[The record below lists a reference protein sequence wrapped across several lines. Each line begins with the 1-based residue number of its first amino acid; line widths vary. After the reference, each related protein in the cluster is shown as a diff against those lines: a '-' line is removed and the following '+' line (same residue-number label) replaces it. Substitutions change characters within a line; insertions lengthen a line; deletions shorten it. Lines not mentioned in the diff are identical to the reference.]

1 MYFLH
6 QFGNKKMQSRTLQ
19 QGFAIIE
26 ALIASTIIIVALTSI
41 VGLVTLS
48 LVVSSITKQTT
59 QATLFAQDTMEALR
73 NFRDGVDWNN
83 DDSFNEYD
91 GLGVI
96 LPDDVYHLEQSG
108 DIPPRWKL
116 LAGNET
122 IDEFTRSAVFRNV
135 CRDTSSDDITGIT
148 DTNGTTTTCVINEGV
163 YNADTKEVTVTA
175 SWTERGRS
183 HEVELVTYLT
193 NWNQ

>member
-1 MYFLH
+1 MFLH
-6 QFGNKKMQSRTLQ
+6 QIGNKKMQGRTLQ
-19 QGFAIIE
+19 QGFTIVE

-83 DDSFNEYD
+83 DDPDDKYN

-96 LPDDVYHLEQSG
+96 PPGDVYHLEKST
-108 DIPPRWKL
+108 DPTPRWKL
-116 LAGNET
+116 LAGVET
-122 IDEFTRSAVFRNV
+122 IDEFTRSAIFRNV

-148 DTNGTTTTCVINEGV
+148 DTDGTTTTCVTNGGA
-163 YNADTKEVTVTA
+163 YNADTKETTVTVF
-175 SWTERGRS
+175 WTERGRA
-183 HEVELVTYLT
+183 HNVELVTYLT

>member
-1 MYFLH
+1 MFLRY
-6 QFGNKKMQSRTLQ
+6 QIGNKSFSQ
-19 QGFAIIE
+19 QGFAIVE

-59 QATLFAQDTMEALR
+59 HATLFAQDTMEALR
-73 NFRDGVDWNN
+73 NFKDGVDWNN
-83 DDSFNEYD
+83 NDLADEYD

-96 LPDDVYHLEQSG
+96 PPDDTYHLEKST
-108 DIPPRWKL
+108 DSPPRWKVIS
-116 LAGNET
+116 GEKVVDVFT
-122 IDEFTRSAVFRNV
+122 IKLFFSGVFR
-135 CRDTSSDDITGIT
+135 DDDDDIAVA
-148 DTNGTTTTCVINEGV
+148 GTPDS
-163 YNADTKEVTVTA
+163 DTKEVVVRV

-183 HEVELVTYLT
+183 HEVVLVTYLT

>member
-1 MYFLH
+1 MFLH
-6 QFGNKKMQSRTLQ
+6 HQTGNKSFSQ
-19 QGFAIIE
+19 QGFAIVD

-41 VGLVTLS
+41 LSLVTLS

-59 QATLFAQDTMEALR
+59 QATLFAQDTMEATR
-73 NFRDGVDWNN
+73 NFRDGIDWNN
-83 DDSFNEYD
+83 DDFGNGYD
-91 GLGVI
+91 GLGVV
-96 LPDDVYHLEQSG
+96 LTGAVYHLEQST
-108 DIPPRWKL
+108 DSPPRWKL

-122 IDEFTRSAVFRNV
+122 IDEFTRSVVFRSV

-148 DTNGTTTTCVINEGV
+148 DTNGTTTTCVINGGV

>member
-1 MYFLH
+1 MFLH
-6 QFGNKKMQSRTLQ
+6 HQIGNKHFPQ
-19 QGFAIIE
+19 QGVSIVE
-26 ALIASTIIIVALTSI
+26 ALIAIAVIIVALTSI
-41 VGLVTLS
+41 LSLITLS
-48 LVVSSITKQTT
+48 LVASSITKQTT
-59 QATLFAQDTMEALR
+59 RATLFAQDTMEATR

-83 DDSFNEYD
+83 DDLADEYD
-91 GLGVI
+91 GLGV
-96 LPDDVYHLEQSG
+96 VSAGATYHLEQST
-108 DIPPRWKL
+108 DSTPKWKL

-148 DTNGTTTTCVINEGV
+148 DTDGTTTTCVMNGGA
-163 YNADTKEVTVTA
+163 YDADTKEVTVTV

-183 HEVELVTYLT
+183 HEVELVIYLT